1 MQLTRPLMGRD
12 GLGGHHGLVEVDYPE
27 ASLHH
32 HLQLLSHE
40 PGLPLDPALPV
51 GVVDL
56 RDADLLI
63 PDVVA
68 LVDGAVL
75 GRRDLS
81 VRPPAEELSSAL
93 RDSHAYLLD
102 VGLSAGDPVDLLL

>member
-1 MQLTRPLMGRD
+1 MGGD

-40 PGLPLDPALPV
+40 LSLSSNPPLSISIIDLGDPY
-51 GVVDL
+51 
-56 RDADLLI
+56 LLL

-75 GRRDLS
+75 GHRNLS
-81 VRPPAEELSSAL
+81 VWVDVEELSSAL
-93 RDSHAYLLD
+93 RDCHAYLLQ
-102 VGLSAGDPVDLLL
+102 VGLSTDDPVDLLL

>member
-1 MQLTRPLMGRD
+1 MGGD

-27 ASLHH
+27 ASLYH

-56 RDADLLI
+56 GDPYLHL
-63 PDVVA
+63 PDMVA
-68 LVDGAVL
+68 LVDGAIL
-75 GRRDLS
+75 GHRDLP
-81 VRPPAEELSSAL
+81 VWVDAEELSTAL
-93 RDSHAYLLD
+93 RDCHAYLLQ
-102 VGLSAGDPVDLLL
+102 VGLSTNDPVDLLL